1 MNVQFS
7 VSTGKLQPPPLK
19 KMNTDAEQHLFVL
32 TFGKWTLE
40 LTVKVI
46 QVIHQR
52 RDLKIWRNSVSILF
66 YKKDIFNV
74 IFSLSSY

>member
-40 LTVKVI
+40 LTVKVSSNTSEERFKNLDKFS
-46 QVIHQR
+46 V
-52 RDLKIWRNSVSILF
+52 DLIL
-66 YKKDIFNV
+66 
-74 IFSLSSY
+74 